1 MKRVIGKY
9 VDSLQGSKR
18 DFQEKQF
25 LMLTT
30 IIQIAVFIIFIIDI
44 LLKEN
49 IAEIVILGISIIL
62 NPIVIYIC
70 IRRDKLWFCRI
81 YMAIGI
87 IFLVLPIVFFFGGGI
102 RGGSIIWFSITY
114 FYVGLILTGKLRI
127 AMLTLLSA
135 SAVIE
140 YYLSFAFPKLVK
152 PHTTRMSLL
161 DSLASVIL
169 VGIIIYIMVWFQNK
183 LFMQEN
189 EKARREAEKVEEMS
203 KAQNQF
209 FSNMSHEIRTPINT
223 IIGLNEMIL
232 REDIS
237 DEVAEDA
244 ANIQAAGKILLHL
257 INDILDMSKM
267 QSGQME
273 LSRAVYNPGDMLS
286 EIVAMLW
293 IRAKDKGLDFH
304 VNIAPE
310 IPAQL
315 FGDEVR
321 IKQILINVINNAIK
335 YTKEGSVTLNVQCGK
350 IKGEDINVIYSVK
363 DTGIGIKKENIPY
376 LFSAFKRVDED
387 NNRYIEGTGLGL
399 SIVKQL
405 TDLMG
410 GRVSVNSVYTKG
422 STFIIEI
429 PQKVIDS
436 KGIGELDMERRH
448 VINAREK
455 YKQRFEA
462 PDARLL
468 VVDDN
473 ESNIL
478 VVTKLLRDTGIQI
491 DTASGGDE
499 ALKLTLDNEYNVI
512 FMDHL
517 MPEMDGIEC
526 HRRIR
531 TQTGGKCREA
541 RIVILT
547 ANAGEENKQLYRKE
561 GFDGYIEKPVSG
573 DVLERELYRLLPAEY
588 VHAVG
593 DKEEIVEETISWMQS
608 HEHRKTVGI
617 TTESVADIPS
627 EFIKKYDIGIIP
639 HKVFT
644 QDGVFM
650 DGRELN
656 TDGLLSYMES
666 PSHKITTGAPDI
678 TEHEAFF
685 ADRLTDANNIVHI
698 AVSGDVINSGYQI
711 AVEASKAFNNVS
723 VIDSRHLSSGQ
734 GLMVLEACRLAKEGH
749 SSSEIVKAVKLYK
762 DRIHTSF
769 VVNELDFLSRAGQVS
784 SRFANLTHA
793 LMIRPVLVM
802 KNGKLKIGKIYF
814 GSKERAWRKYIDSIL
829 MPYNNIDRR
838 ILFVTYVGLTN
849 RDKELIRTYI
859 DKRMK
864 FDKIYFQMASPVIAV
879 NCGEGTFGLLYRE
892 ME

>member
-1 MKRVIGKY
+1 MKRMIRKY
-9 VDSLQGSKR
+9 ADFLQGSEH
-18 DFQEKQF
+18 DFHEKQF
-25 LMLTT
+25 VMLTT
-30 IIQIAVFIIFIIDI
+30 IIQIAVFIILIIDI

-49 IAEIVILGISIIL
+49 IAEIVILGTSTIL
-62 NPIVIYIC
+62 TPVVIYLC
-70 IRRDKLWFCRI
+70 VHFNRLAFARI

-87 IFLVLPIVFFFGGGI
+87 IFLVLPVVFFFGGGI
-102 RGGSIIWFSITY
+102 RGGAIIWFSITY

-127 AMLTLLSA
+127 VMLTLLSA
-135 SAVIE
+135 SAVVD
-140 YYLSFAFPKLVK
+140 YYLSFRYPYLVK
-152 PHTTRMSLL
+152 PHSTRMSLL

-169 VGIIIYIMVWFQNK
+169 VGIIIYIMVWFQNR

-189 EKARREAEKVEEMS
+189 EKAEREAKKVEEMS

-244 ANIQAAGKILLHL
+244 VNIQAAGKILLHL
-257 INDILDMSKM
+257 INDILDMSKI

-273 LSRAVYNPGDMLS
+273 LTRTVYNPGDMLS

-304 VNIAPE
+304 VNIAPD
-310 IPAQL
+310 IPAEL

-335 YTKEGSVTLNVQCGK
+335 YTREGSVTLSVECGNRDGDDLNV
-350 IKGEDINVIYSVK
+350 VYSVK

-376 LFSAFKRVDED
+376 LFSAFKRVDEER
-387 NNRYIEGTGLGL
+387 NRYIEGSGLGL

-410 GRVSVNSVYTKG
+410 GKISVNSVYTKG

-429 PQKVIDS
+429 PQKVIDG

-462 PDARLL
+462 PEARLL

-473 ESNIL
+473 ESNLL

-491 DTASGGDE
+491 DTASGGEE

-541 RIVILT
+541 RVVALT
-547 ANAGEENKQLYRKE
+547 ANAGEENRQLYRNE

-573 DVLERELYRLLPAEY
+573 DVLEKELYRLLPSEL
-588 VHAVG
+588 VHSVG
-593 DKEEIVEETISWMQS
+593 DNEEIAEETISWMQS
-608 HEHRKTVGI
+608 RERKKTAGI
-617 TTESVADIPS
+617 TTESVADLPA
-627 EFIKKYDIGIIP
+627 ELLRKYDIGIIP

-644 QDGVFM
+644 DDGVFM

-666 PSHKITTGAPDI
+666 PDHKVRAGAPDAA
-678 TEHEAFF
+678 EHEAFF
-685 ADRLTDANNIVHI
+685 ADRLTDSNNIVHI
-698 AVSGDVINSGYQI
+698 SVSGDVTNSGYH
-711 AVEASKAFNNVS
+711 AALEASKSFNNVS
-723 VIDSRHLSSGQ
+723 VVDSRHLSSGQ
-734 GLMVLEACRLAKEGH
+734 GLVVLEACRLAEEGR
-749 SSSEIVKAVKLYK
+749 SPSEIVEAVNLLKHHV
-762 DRIHTSF
+762 HTSF
-769 VVNELDFLSRAGQVS
+769 VVNELDFLARAGQVS
-784 SRFANLTHA
+784 SRVANLTHA

-802 KNGKLKIGKIYF
+802 KKGELKIGKVYF

-829 MPYNNIDRR
+829 MPYNNIDKR

-849 RDKELIRTYI
+849 RDKELIRSYI
-859 DKRMK
+859 DSRMK
-864 FDKIYFQMASPVIAV
+864 FDKIYFQMASPSIAV
-879 NCGEGTFGLLYRE
+879 NCGEGTFGLLYKE